1 MERRTKEKKMKKINK
16 KDLKECFEQ
25 AKSASAK
32 YVAVSIETRGING
45 LEVIINPKENF
56 TVKQVYYEKAYTDDL
71 VLKTY
76 DGIRIRQFCWG
87 DTFAELEAILNC
99 KAE

>member
-1 MERRTKEKKMKKINK
+1 MKKISKN
-16 KDLKECFEQ
+16 DLKECFEQ

-32 YVAVSIETRGING
+32 YIAVSIETRGNND
-45 LEVIINPKENF
+45 LDVIVNHKKNF
-56 TVKQVYYEKAYTDDL
+56 DNKQVYYDKAYTDDL
-71 VLKTY
+71 VLKTH